1 MVTGKK
7 KTKIINQIL
16 EKTIPGSNYPA
27 GLIKSK
33 EGITEW
39 VIDEEAVKE

>member
-7 KTKIINQIL
+7 KTKKINQIL
-16 EKTIPGSNYPA
+16 GKTIPVSNYPA
-27 GLIKSK
+27 GLIKSR

-39 VIDEEAVKE
+39 IVDEEAVEQ